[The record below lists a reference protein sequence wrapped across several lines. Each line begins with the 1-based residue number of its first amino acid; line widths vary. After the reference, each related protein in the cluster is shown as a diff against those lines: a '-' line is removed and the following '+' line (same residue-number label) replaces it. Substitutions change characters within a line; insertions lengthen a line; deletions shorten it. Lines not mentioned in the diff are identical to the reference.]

1 VLRTQKVGTT
11 QLERSTVSTTLL
23 EPRLRIRYDFGEL
36 GNISLDGNP
45 HWRWVHSPRTDFTD
59 FHVADYKTS
68 LAVLLNLPWKLQL
81 STDLTFNARRGYADA
96 SMNTNDWM
104 WKARLA
110 RPFFKGNLVVMLDG
124 YDLLGQQRSTT
135 NVLNAQGRI
144 ETWTN
149 VPPRYVL
156 LHAVWR
162 FNRQPMRKS
171 ERKRAREEK
180 SKQ

>member
-1 VLRTQKVGTT
+1 M
-11 QLERSTVSTTLL
+11 
-23 EPRLRIRYDFGEL
+23 
-36 GNISLDGNP
+36 
-45 HWRWVHSPRTDFTD
+45 
-59 FHVADYKTS
+59 ADYKTKFS
-68 LAVLLNLPWKLQL
+68 ALLNLPWKLQL
-81 STDLTFNARRGYADA
+81 STDLTFTARRGYADD

-124 YDLLGQQRSTT
+124 FDILGQLRSTT

-144 ETWTN
+144 ETYKN
-149 VPPRYVL
+149 VPPRYIL
-156 LHAVWR
+156 FHAIWR

-171 ERKRAREEK
+171 EHKRAREEA

>member
-1 VLRTQKVGTT
+1 MDLTGTT
-11 QLERSTVSTTLL
+11 QLERSTVTTTSLNPL
-23 EPRLRIRYDFGEL
+23 FVARYSLGDL
-36 GNISLDGNP
+36 GNLKLDCEP
-45 HWRWVHSPRTDFTD
+45 KWQWLHSPRTDFTD